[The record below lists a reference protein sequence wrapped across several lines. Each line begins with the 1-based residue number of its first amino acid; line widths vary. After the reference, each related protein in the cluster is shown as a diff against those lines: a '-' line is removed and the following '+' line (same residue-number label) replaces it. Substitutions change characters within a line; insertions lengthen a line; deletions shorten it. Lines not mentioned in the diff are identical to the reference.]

1 VSAGVHPFAGDVSV
15 ATRYNDWLFERC
27 RPYLGSVSLD
37 YGAGIGTFT
46 ERLAEACERVV
57 AVEPLAEFVAEL
69 ERRFSTEPRVEVV
82 EGEVAALPDEEAF
95 DSVVCLNVLEHVAA
109 DDAALAGLHS
119 RLRPGGHLLL
129 LVPGHA
135 ALYGSL
141 DETAGHQRRYDPGP
155 LRAQLERLGFEV
167 LTARRVNPV
176 GALGWLV
183 SARVLRRDE
192 VAEGSFRAFDRLVPA
207 LRHLDRVP
215 LPLGLS
221 VWAVARKPRQTLS

>member
-1 VSAGVHPFAGDVSV
+1 VSAHAHPFAGDVSV
-15 ATRYNDWLFERC
+15 ATRYNDWLLDRC
-27 RPYLGSVSLD
+27 RPYLGAETLD

-46 ERLAEACERVV
+46 EPLARLCRRVV
-57 AVEPLAEFVAEL
+57 AAEPLAEFAAEL
-69 ERRFSTEPRVEVV
+69 RRRFAETANVEVV
-82 EGEVAALPDEEAF
+82 EGDVAALPEGEAF
-95 DSVVCLNVLEHVAA
+95 DSVVCLNVLEHVAE
-109 DDAALAGLHS
+109 DDAALRGVLG

-141 DETAGHQRRYDPGP
+141 DETAGHERRYDPRP
-155 LRAQLERLGFEV
+155 LRAQLERVGFEV

-183 SARVLRRDE
+183 SARVLRREE
-192 VAEGSFRAFDRLVPA
+192 VAEGSFRAFDRLVPV

-215 LPLGLS
+215 SPLGLS
-221 VWAVARKPRQTLS
+221 VWAVARKPQTLS